1 MKKIIIQLVLI
12 GSCIH
17 ISAQDSIKKRF
28 ELGVT
33 LATFNSFNHSIYHSE
48 NRLPFEFCNGLFF
61 RYSMNR
67 FALRAQ
73 ASYYQNKYSFNS
85 FGIADGISGNGDNH
99 SFRIGIGGQ
108 YNLLKKK
115 DWLYAFADLNY
126 RNISSAGTTFG
137 GFSGGTENF
146 TAKSNGIDTY
156 FGLGFKLK
164 VFKSVYLSPELFNNF
179 YIGATNKA
187 GTDANSGVISKSMMY
202 NVSVNP
208 GIRVHLTVKF

>member
-17 ISAQDSIKKRF
+17 ISAQDSLKKRF

-73 ASYYQNKYSFNS
+73 ASYYQNKYAFNS
-85 FGIADGISGNGDNH
+85 AGITDGTDESGINH
-99 SFRIGIGGQ
+99 AFRIGIGGQ
-108 YNLLKKK
+108 YSLLKKK
-115 DWLYAFADLNY
+115 EWLYAFVDLNY
-126 RNISSAGTTFG
+126 RNINSTGTVVG
-137 GFSGGTENF
+137 GVWGGTKNY

-187 GTDANSGVISKSMMY
+187 GTDANSGVITKSMMY

-208 GIRVHLTVKF
+208 GVRVHLTVKF